1 MRRLLTAAALIPVIV
16 YVVLFAPAWVFLGVV
31 AAVAFLCYREYDT
44 IAASYG
50 FGAPGPLGYAIGAA
64 VLFLK
69 PRPWTWLLVVLAA
82 LMALALV
89 MRAKDPALALPR
101 AGLLMLGVVYVFG
114 CWRCAIELHGVGRH
128 LLMYALIVNWAG
140 DAGAYYVGKRFGRH
154 KMAPRVSPNK
164 SWEGAAAS
172 VVASA
177 LVAVP
182 YLWYFVHPPC
192 GLVIPLLIVLT
203 VAANV
208 AGQLG
213 DLAESAMKRGA
224 GVKDSGALLPGHGGF
239 LDRVDSTLFAMP
251 VIFAFVVWIAGS
263 LVV

>member
-1 MRRLLTAAALIPVIV
+1 MRRLVTAVALIPVIV
-16 YVVLFAPAWVFLGVV
+16 YVVLFAPPWAFLGVV
-31 AAVAFLCYREYDT
+31 AAVAILCYREYDS

-50 FGAPGPLGYAIGAA
+50 FGAPGPLGYAIGLA
-64 VLFLK
+64 VLVCR
-69 PRPWTWLLVVLAA
+69 PQPWTWLLVVLAVLA
-82 LMALALV
+82 ASALA
-89 MRAKDPALALPR
+89 MRDKDLAHALPR
-101 AGLLMLGVVYVFG
+101 AGLLLLGVVYIFG

-172 VVASA
+172 VVTSVLIAA
-177 LVAVP
+177 P
-182 YLWYFVHPPC
+182 YLCYFSRMPV
-192 GLVIPLLIVLT
+192 GSAIPLFIALT

-224 GVKDSGALLPGHGGF
+224 GVKDSGGLLPGHGGM
-239 LDRVDSTLFAMP
+239 LDRVDSTLFALP
-251 VIFAFVVWIAGS
+251 VICAFVALMAGGIR
-263 LVV
+263 